1 MNAAPVLL
9 ALHYQNDVLHPDG
22 KIRVGLGDAD
32 SHRTALITAA
42 GQLLAGARQ
51 RGWPIIHVRIAF
63 RPDYADMPDNMPIF
77 RKTREIGAVPEGGWG
92 SEFFA
97 ELAPLDSPRE
107 FVVKH
112 TAISSFYG
120 TPLMQ
125 LLVMLQAR
133 EVVVAGVATHSVV
146 ESTVRDAADRGF
158 VVHVAADACAAA
170 DRAAHQAA
178 LNSMSLIANVSS
190 VAKVLQY
197 PGAAS

>member
-1 MNAAPVLL
+1 MSAPPVLL

-22 KIRVGLGDAD
+22 KIRVGLGDGD
-32 SHRTALITAA
+32 QHRAALIASA
-42 GQLLAGARQ
+42 GRLLAGARE
-51 RGWPIIHVRIAF
+51 REWPIIHVRIAF

-107 FVVKH
+107 FVVRH

-125 LLVMLQAR
+125 LLIMLQAR

-146 ESTVRDAADRGF
+146 ESTVRDAADRGY

-170 DRAAHQAA
+170 DRQAHQAA
-178 LNSMSLIANVSS
+178 LNSMALIANVSQVDAILAS
-190 VAKVLQY
+190 
-197 PGAAS
+197 GAAS